1 LAKNIILCLDG
12 TGNQI
17 KAKGNSNVV
26 GLYEMLDLSD
36 PDRQV
41 AFYDPGVGTFGA
53 LGAWTKSG
61 RALTKLLGLTFGFG
75 IKVNLAEAYTY
86 LMQAYEPGDRVFI
99 FGFSRGAYTSRAL
112 TGMSHRGGL
121 MRRGAENLV
130 NYLVSAYTKGTSW
143 SKEDWEKIDRF
154 SSSFSVETD
163 GSRALPIHFL
173 GLWDSVKAL
182 GILRWDPSWLYT
194 RQLPNAR
201 VIRHAVSI
209 DERRRPYRE
218 YLVEATDKSDLREVW
233 FAGVHSDIGGGFK
246 DELELSV
253 IALKWMT
260 DRALETGILLRPGA
274 YAKACGVGSGHA
286 VGRVHQA
293 GKIWGVLTF
302 RTRPIAPAD
311 ARIHQSVKDRIAAQP
326 SYQLGADQGK
336 VQWDDPDWQQ
346 PHPLAP

>member
-1 LAKNIILCLDG
+1 MAKNIILCLDG

-17 KAKGNSNVV
+17 KAKGNSNVMN
-26 GLYEMLDLSD
+26 LYEMLDLSD

-53 LGAWTKSG
+53 QGAWTSFG
-61 RALTKLLGLTFGFG
+61 RRLTKLLGLTFGFG

-86 LMQAYEPGDRVFI
+86 LMEVYEPGDRVFV
-99 FGFSRGAYTSRAL
+99 FGFSRGAYTARAL
-112 TGMSHRGGL
+112 VGMSYRGGL
-121 MRRGAENLV
+121 MRKGAENLV
-130 NYLVSAYTKGTSW
+130 NYLVTAYTKGNSW
-143 SKEDWEKIDRF
+143 SKDDWEKIDRF
-154 SSSFSVETD
+154 SRVFAVETA
-163 GSRALPIHFL
+163 GSQALPIHFL

-194 RQLPNAR
+194 RQLPNAQ

-246 DELELSV
+246 DEVELSV
-253 IALKWMT
+253 VGLKWMT
-260 DRALETGILLRPGA
+260 DRALEQGLLLRPGA
-274 YAKACGVGSGHA
+274 YARVCTVTAKHA
-286 VGRVHQA
+286 EGRVHGA
-293 GKIWGVLTF
+293 GWIWGVLTF
-302 RTRPIAPAD
+302 RNRPILPD
-311 ARIHQSVKDRIAAQP
+311 SARIHQSVKERIAAQP
-326 SYQLGADQGK
+326 AYRLSVDPAK
-336 VQWDDPDWQQ
+336 MQWDDPEWQK